1 MLKDAA
7 KWEANLS
14 TDEGVVGLRCNLHL
28 KVRYI
33 RVIVIRVIMVM
44 VRGQIF
50 SGEVVITSWP
60 SKDISYRGIKLGAQT
75 NMGST
80 VGLLVS
86 KMTKG

>member
-1 MLKDAA
+1 
-7 KWEANLS
+7 
-14 TDEGVVGLRCNLHL
+14 
-28 KVRYI
+28 
-33 RVIVIRVIMVM
+33 MVM